1 MGKMYIKNINFLFV
15 VFVIIWSILI
25 VFIVRD
31 EDMTFSPKVL
41 EQSRITVNI
50 KSDVL
55 AEALTAR
62 ASDWCSYDNALFGD
76 FTIQLKSGS
85 SKFAGIFQTDSIAA
99 KTAFN
104 YPHLFQYIEIDD
116 NISFKM
122 KKYVFEGYVVVP
134 AWLVEALLKN
144 DVLVLDNDHHNL

>member
-1 MGKMYIKNINFLFV
+1 MGKMYIMNINFLFV

-31 EDMTFSPKVL
+31 EDTTFSPRVL
-41 EQSRITVNI
+41 DQSRISVNL

-62 ASDWCSYDNALFGD
+62 ASDWCSCDNALFGD
-76 FTIQLKSGS
+76 FTIRLKSGS
-85 SKFAGIFQTDSIAA
+85 SKFAEIFQTDNIAA

-104 YPHLFQYIEIDD
+104 YPHLFQYVEIDD

-122 KKYVFEGYVVVP
+122 KKYAFKGYVVVP
-134 AWLVEALLKN
+134 VWLVDALLKN
-144 DVLVLDNDHHNL
+144 DVLVLDK

>member
-1 MGKMYIKNINFLFV
+1 MGKVYNKNIKLLFV
-15 VFVIIWSILI
+15 LFVIIWGVLI

-31 EDMTFSPKVL
+31 EDMTLSPKVL

-62 ASDWCSYDNALFGD
+62 ASDWCSCDNALFGD
-76 FTIQLKSGS
+76 FTIQSKNSS
-85 SKFAGIFQTDSIAA
+85 SKFAGIFQTDSIAV

-104 YPHLFQYIEIDD
+104 YPHLFQYIEVDG
-116 NISFKM
+116 NMSFKM
-122 KKYVFEGYVVVP
+122 KKYAFDGYVVVP
-134 AWLVEALLKN
+134 VWLVEALLKN
-144 DVLVLDNDHHNL
+144 DVLVLDK